1 MAKGK
6 NNYQP
11 RLLIKY
17 NEVVQKYLADR
28 LGIKNKMRIPKIEK
42 IVLNMG
48 IGDAKEHKNWLTS
61 GVEELTTIAGQKAVV
76 TISKKAI
83 SNFKIREGDPVGIR
97 VTLRSEKMYEFV
109 DRFISA
115 ASPRIRDFRGFSTK
129 GFDGRGNYN
138 FGVNEQII
146 FPEIDYDK
154 INNIKG
160 MNISIVTTGKTD
172 EEAYELL
179 IAMGFPIRQKKKKI
193 EEAAEDLVE
202 GIENTPAEMQDEDK
216 ADETPIDEVEVALD
230 VEDNKEE
237 ISEEEETPEKKPV
250 EVDKEEVKIGEKSVS
265 EDSVEGIEDTSA
277 KMQDEDKADE
287 TLIDEV
293 EMASDVG
300 DNKEEISEEE
310 EPPEKKPVEADKEEV
325 KTGEESISDET
336 VEGIENTPAELQD
349 EDKADE
355 SPIDEVEMV
364 ADVGDNK
371 EETSKEKEETPEKGS
386 NV

>member
-1 MAKGK
+1 MEKGK
-6 NNYQP
+6 INYQP

-17 NEVVQKYLADR
+17 NEVVQKYLANQLD
-28 LGIKNKMRIPKIEK
+28 IKNNMRVPKIEK

-76 TISKKAI
+76 TNSKKAI

-109 DRFISA
+109 DRFISV
-115 ASPRIRDFRGFSTK
+115 ASPRIRDFRGLSAK

-154 INNIKG
+154 IKNIKG

-179 IAMGFPIRQKKKKI
+179 IAMGLPIRQKKNKT
-193 EEAAEDLVE
+193 EEGAEDSVEGIENTPSELQDEDKADATPIDEVEVASDVGDKKEEISEEEETPEKKPVEADKEEVKTGGESVSEDSVE

-216 ADETPIDEVEVALD
+216 ADETPIDEVEMVSD
-230 VEDNKEE
+230 VE
-237 ISEEEETPEKKPV
+237 
-250 EVDKEEVKIGEKSVS
+250 
-265 EDSVEGIEDTSA
+265 
-277 KMQDEDKADE
+277 
-287 TLIDEV
+287 
-293 EMASDVG
+293 
-300 DNKEEISEEE
+300 
-310 EPPEKKPVEADKEEV
+310 
-325 KTGEESISDET
+325 
-336 VEGIENTPAELQD
+336 
-349 EDKADE
+349 
-355 SPIDEVEMV
+355 
-364 ADVGDNK
+364 DNK
-371 EETSKEKEETPEKGS
+371 EETSKEERETPEKGS